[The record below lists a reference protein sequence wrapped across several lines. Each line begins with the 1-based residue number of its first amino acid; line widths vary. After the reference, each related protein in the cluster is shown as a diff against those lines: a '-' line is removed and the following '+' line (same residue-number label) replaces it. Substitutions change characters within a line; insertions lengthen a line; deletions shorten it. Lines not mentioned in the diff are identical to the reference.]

1 MTRGNRFVRGAA
13 VLAGAG
19 LVSKVLGSVYTIF
32 LQNIIGDRGLGLYQ
46 MAYPIYATL
55 VILATAGLPV
65 AVSKFVAERAAVDDA
80 AGASRVFRV
89 SAAIMGAIGAAGFC
103 LLFFG
108 AERYAAFVGNPD
120 AALALRAVAPAMLLV
135 PVMSVARGYFQG
147 FQEMMPTAASQVA
160 EQTVRVITIISLSW
174 WMMVQWHSPEWAA
187 AGAAFGAVTGA
198 LAGCAVLWRDMTR
211 GPMIWGWGS
220 RGDSGLDSRWGKDM
234 VLYALPVSLGALAV
248 PLINNVDALTVV
260 NSLKAAGLSS
270 GVATEMFG
278 WLSGRAFKLMIL
290 PATFAGAVAVAL
302 LPSLTSAMTRRDL
315 KAANH
320 QVELGLRLTLWL
332 SLPASIGLILLAAPV
347 DRMLFRDTSGL
358 AAIQITSL
366 AMVFSSLQVTASS
379 ILQSVGRPWAPVWHL
394 AVAVAAKGIL
404 NVLWVPRWGIEGAAA
419 ATVVAYAVAA
429 LLNIVT
435 VMSSTGL
442 VLHVRQLF
450 WRPLVASIGMAAVVA
465 LVLQTLGGETGA
477 NRWESAM
484 VALSAVVLGGIAY
497 FVLLLIVGGFSRG
510 ELESLPRVG
519 PVLARVG
526 TRFGWLK

>member
-174 WMMVQWHSPEWAA
+174 WMMVQWRSPEWAA

-211 GPMIWGWGS
+211 GPMI
-220 RGDSGLDSRWGKDM
+220 
-234 VLYALPVSLGALAV
+234 
-248 PLINNVDALTVV
+248 
-260 NSLKAAGLSS
+260 
-270 GVATEMFG
+270 
-278 WLSGRAFKLMIL
+278 
-290 PATFAGAVAVAL
+290 
-302 LPSLTSAMTRRDL
+302 
-315 KAANH
+315 
-320 QVELGLRLTLWL
+320 
-332 SLPASIGLILLAAPV
+332 
-347 DRMLFRDTSGL
+347 
-358 AAIQITSL
+358 
-366 AMVFSSLQVTASS
+366 
-379 ILQSVGRPWAPVWHL
+379 
-394 AVAVAAKGIL
+394 
-404 NVLWVPRWGIEGAAA
+404 
-419 ATVVAYAVAA
+419 
-429 LLNIVT
+429 
-435 VMSSTGL
+435 
-442 VLHVRQLF
+442 
-450 WRPLVASIGMAAVVA
+450 
-465 LVLQTLGGETGA
+465 
-477 NRWESAM
+477 
-484 VALSAVVLGGIAY
+484 
-497 FVLLLIVGGFSRG
+497 
-510 ELESLPRVG
+510 
-519 PVLARVG
+519 
-526 TRFGWLK
+526 